1 MKNFYIHK
9 KNFREEPIY
18 FCVDSHCD
26 SYFWETESLE
36 CPFTFCVNFNTKE
49 YISSISKW
57 KDDIGKKIFV
67 SDEDKSWEM
76 RKSFQK
82 FDEREMLNFV
92 SDSFDAFHSY
102 YMTKMKEYVDRIF
115 ASVGKDIQDS
125 NNPLD
130 MF

>member
-9 KNFREEPIY
+9 EKFRKEPIY
-18 FCVDSHCD
+18 FSFDSHCD
-26 SYFWETESLE
+26 SYFWETESLD

-57 KDDIGKKIFV
+57 KDDMGEKIFV

-82 FDEREMLNFV
+82 FDEKEMLNFV
-92 SDSFDAFHSY
+92 SDSFDSFYSY
-102 YMTKMKEYVDRIF
+102 YMTKMKKYVDRIF
-115 ASVGKDIQDS
+115 DNIGKDIEDS
-125 NNPLD
+125 KNDLD